1 MLGLL
6 VYVHTCGLC
15 VEIRVLQL
23 DAISHRKGK
32 IGLTRRYPIRLD
44 PNGVGF
50 TQPAKQMGRV
60 SVLETQ
66 SCSRFRLSVG
76 IMHTHPELDPYTYI
90 ILKNFKNPKYKYCTN
105 FLISLFSFPYP

>member
-1 MLGLL
+1 MVNMEVGTVQRDKDEPVFYGWPGFSMPVEVQFFGSYFNRQYNKLVPFLSALVLGLL

-60 SVLETQ
+60 
-66 SCSRFRLSVG
+66 
-76 IMHTHPELDPYTYI
+76 
-90 ILKNFKNPKYKYCTN
+90 
-105 FLISLFSFPYP
+105 